1 MTPFSRSTENFLSNG
16 GIVILCNLKTRR
28 EKVGKDG
35 IKNGLF
41 STISYLT
48 HTEKPI
54 RNPDPDDPEPENPFG
69 LDPKTNSMDSDEKL
83 RVSL

>member
-16 GIVILCNLKTRR
+16 GTVILSNLKTRR

-54 RNPDPDDPEPENPFG
+54 RNPDPADPEPKNPSG
-69 LDPKTNSMDSDEKL
+69 SDPEPKS
-83 RVSL
+83 RVSV

>member
-1 MTPFSRSTENFLSNG
+1 MTPFSTSTENFLSNG
-16 GIVILCNLKTRR
+16 CTVILCNLKTRR

-48 HTEKPI
+48 HTKKSI
-54 RNPDPDDPEPENPFG
+54 RNPDPDDPEPKNPSG
-69 LDPKTNSMDSDEKL
+69 SDPEPKSRAS
-83 RVSL
+83 V